1 MPDTVP
7 LAGEAVLEVVSPD
20 GARRY
25 ARITQTPFMIGRG
38 VETGNHLQLSDR
50 RISRNCAA
58 VVIEANRFYLED
70 RGQRRGLFVNG
81 EKVESREL
89 QDGDAVTFGIDDSYE
104 IIFRSNSGTNES
116 SLPNLLTRIEH
127 ITSSE
132 PTGGGLVKLKRLLEA
147 TSLLHSQLPLDV
159 VLGHMLDHAV
169 SVTDADRGLLLEI
182 DNAGALKVKLARRS
196 GGLRLP
202 PESLTP
208 SQTAIQLA
216 LKQQSAV
223 ITEDLAQAD
232 VDLQAAQ
239 SIVAQRLRAVVV
251 IRLYALSRA
260 NTQESMVNIKCG
272 DFLGVLYLDS
282 RRPAAFSKLDRQ
294 ILDALAADAASIL
307 DNARLVERER
317 ERQRMEQEIN
327 IARDI
332 QQALLPRDFR
342 EFPHLAVSG
351 INFPCLSVGGDYFD
365 VFPLSDKRTAFL
377 IADVSGKGLGAALLT
392 TMLQGALSGM
402 TLGTDPARVFNHVNR
417 FLCSHSEVG
426 RYATMF
432 FGILDQ
438 DGELD
443 YINAG
448 HPSPFLIRHGVAEEP
463 FTEGSYPVGLVQ
475 EAEYVTAHVKLEPG
489 DTLILFSDGVTEAMD
504 PGEDLYGVPRLREVL
519 TGQSDCALDKL
530 QKSILESVEN
540 FAKGAHQ
547 ADDLTL
553 LIVRYRS
560 TPAVAMT
567 DTDISSSSSGRS
579 SPPAA
584 ANSGA
589 GLGSS
594 GSEVALQPTL
604 PSPVAPKIS

>member
-7 LAGEAVLEVVSPD
+7 LAGEAVLEVVSLD

-25 ARITQTPFMIGRG
+25 AHITQAPFLIGGG

-50 RISRNCAA
+50 RMSRNCAA

-89 QDGDAVTFGIDDSYE
+89 QDGDAITFGLDDSYE
-104 IIFRSNSGTNES
+104 IIFRSAKSS
-116 SLPNLLTRIEH
+116 DDDSLPQLLTRMEH

-132 PTGGGLVKLKRLLEA
+132 PAGGLIKLKRLLEA

-169 SVTDADRGLLLEI
+169 SVTDADRGLLLET

-202 PESLTP
+202 PESLSP

-251 IRLYALSRA
+251 IPLYALSRA
-260 NTQESMVNIKCG
+260 NTQESMVNIKRG

-282 RRPAAFSKLDRQ
+282 RRPAAFSRLDRQ

-317 ERQRMEQEIN
+317 ERQRLEQEIN

-342 EFPHLAVSG
+342 EFPHLDVSG
-351 INFPCLSVGGDYFD
+351 CNFPCLAVGGDYFD
-365 VFPLSDKRTAFL
+365 VFPIAEGRTAFL
-377 IADVSGKGLGAALLT
+377 LADVSGKGLGAAILT

-402 TLGTDPARVFNHVNR
+402 TLGINPASVFNHVNR
-417 FLCSHSEVG
+417 FLCDHSEVG

-432 FGILDQ
+432 FGILDL
-438 DGELD
+438 DGHLEF
-443 YINAG
+443 INAG
-448 HPSPFLIRHGVAEEP
+448 HPSPMLIRQNAVEEA
-463 FTEGSYPVGLVQ
+463 FTEGSYPVGLVPD
-475 EAEYVTAHVKLEPG
+475 AMYTAACLKLQPG
-489 DTLILFSDGVTEAMD
+489 DTLVLFSDGVTEAMD
-504 PGEDLYGVPRLREVL
+504 PDEQLFGVPRLREVL
-519 TGQSDCALDKL
+519 EANTSTELEVI
-530 QKSILESVEN
+530 QKTVLESVEN
-540 FAKGAHQ
+540 FARGARQ

-553 LIVRYRS
+553 LLVRYRDPKS
-560 TPAVAMT
+560 ADNT
-567 DTDISSSSSGRS
+567 DTAIPPRPSSE
-579 SPPAA
+579 AA
-584 ANSGA
+584 
-589 GLGSS
+589 
-594 GSEVALQPTL
+594 
-604 PSPVAPKIS
+604 

>member
-25 ARITQTPFMIGRG
+25 ARVTQTPFMIGRG
-38 VETGNHLQLSDR
+38 AETGNHLQLSDR

-58 VVIEANRFYLED
+58 IVIEANRFYVED

-81 EKVESREL
+81 EKVDSREL
-89 QDGDAVTFGIDDSYE
+89 QDGDSITFGLDDSYE
-104 IIFRSNSGTNES
+104 VIFRSGKSSDED
-116 SLPNLLTRIEH
+116 SLPHLLTRMEH

-169 SVTDADRGLLLEI
+169 SVTDADRGLLLEA
-182 DNAGALKVKLARRS
+182 DAMGALKVKLARRS

-216 LKQQSAV
+216 MKQQSPV

-251 IRLYALSRA
+251 IPLFGMTRA
-260 NTQESMVNIKCG
+260 NTQESMVNIKRG
-272 DFLGVLYLDS
+272 DFLGILYLDS

-342 EFPHLAVSG
+342 EYQHLAVTG
-351 INFPCLSVGGDYFD
+351 FNLPCLSVGGDYFD
-365 VFPLSDKRTAFL
+365 VFPLSDGRTAFL

-392 TMLQGALSGM
+392 TMLQGALSAM
-402 TLGTDPARVFNHVNR
+402 TLGSDPARVFNHVNR
-417 FLCSHSEVG
+417 FLCAHSEIG

-438 DGELD
+438 EGHLEF
-443 YINAG
+443 INAG
-448 HPSPFLIRHGVAEEP
+448 HPSPILIRRGVAEEA
-463 FTEGSYPVGLVQ
+463 FTEGSYPVGLVP
-475 EAEYVTAHVKLEPG
+475 EAEYTSVCLKLEPG
-489 DTLILFSDGVTEAMD
+489 DTLVLFSDGVTEAAD
-504 PGEDLYGVPRLREVL
+504 PDEQMFGTARLKELL
-519 TGQSDCALDKL
+519 TGQPECPLEQI
-530 QKSILESVEN
+530 QKCVLEAVEN
-540 FAKGAHQ
+540 FARGAHQ

-553 LIVRYRS
+553 LIVRYRA
-560 TPAVAMT
+560 TAATT
-567 DTDISSSSSGRS
+567 DTDVPLSASSSSSAS
-579 SPPAA
+579 AA
-584 ANSGA
+584 SN
-589 GLGSS
+589 
-594 GSEVALQPTL
+594 
-604 PSPVAPKIS
+604 

>member
-1 MPDTVP
+1 MTDTVPP

-25 ARITQTPFMIGRG
+25 VRITQTPFMIGRG
-38 VETGNHLQLSDR
+38 AETGNHLQLSDR

-58 VVIEANRFYLED
+58 VVIEANRFYVED

-89 QDGDAVTFGIDDSYE
+89 QDGDAITFGLEDSYE
-104 IIFRSNSGTNES
+104 ILFRSATSSNDN
-116 SLPNLLTRIEH
+116 SLPQLLTRMEH

-132 PTGGGLVKLKRLLEA
+132 QTGGGLFKLKRLLEA

-169 SVTDADRGLLLEI
+169 SVTDADRGLLLES
-182 DNAGALKVKLARRS
+182 DAAGALKVKLARRS

-202 PESLTP
+202 PESLSP

-216 LKQQSAV
+216 LKQQSPV

-232 VDLQAAQ
+232 MDLQAAQ

-251 IRLYALSRA
+251 IPLYAMSRA
-260 NTQESMVNIKCG
+260 KTDESMINVKRG

-307 DNARLVERER
+307 DNARLVEKER
-317 ERQRMEQEIN
+317 ERQRFEQEIN

-342 EFPHLAVSG
+342 EFPHLAVTG
-351 INFPCLSVGGDYFD
+351 FNLPCLSVGGDYFD
-365 VFPLSDKRTAFL
+365 VFPLSDGRTAFL

-417 FLCSHSEVG
+417 FLCGHSEVG

-438 DGELD
+438 DGHLE

-448 HPSPFLIRHGVAEEP
+448 HPSPFLIRNGAAEEA
-463 FTEGSYPVGLVQ
+463 FTEGSYPVGLVP
-475 EAEYVTAHVKLEPG
+475 EAEYTSVGLKLEPG
-489 DTLILFSDGVTEAMD
+489 DTLVLFSDGVTEAMD
-504 PGEDLYGVPRLREVL
+504 PDDQLFGVPRLKQVL
-519 TGQSDCALDKL
+519 NGQTQCPLEHI
-530 QKSILESVEN
+530 QKCVLEAVEN
-540 FAKGAHQ
+540 FTRGAHQ
-547 ADDLTL
+547 ADDVTL
-553 LIVRYRS
+553 LIVRYRA
-560 TPAVAMT
+560 TAAAVT
-567 DTDISSSSSGRS
+567 SDTDAPLSAASSSSASAAAS
-579 SPPAA
+579 SARYPSATSPAA
-584 ANSGA
+584 ASD
-589 GLGSS
+589 
-594 GSEVALQPTL
+594 
-604 PSPVAPKIS
+604 

>member
-1 MPDTVP
+1 MPDTVPP

-25 ARITQTPFMIGRG
+25 VRITQTPFMIGRG
-38 VETGNHLQLSDR
+38 AETGNHLQLSDR

-58 VVIEANRFYLED
+58 VVIEANRFYIED

-89 QDGDAVTFGIDDSYE
+89 QDGDTITFGLEDSYE
-104 IIFRSNSGTNES
+104 VLFRSAAASDEN
-116 SLPNLLTRIEH
+116 SLPHLLTRMEH
-127 ITSSE
+127 ITNSDS
-132 PTGGGLVKLKRLLEA
+132 TGGGLFKLKRLLEA

-159 VLGHMLDHAV
+159 VLGHMIDHAV
-169 SVTDADRGLLLEI
+169 SVTDADRGLLLEA
-182 DNAGALKVKLARRS
+182 DSAGALKVKLARRS

-216 LKQQSAV
+216 LKQQSPV

-232 VDLQAAQ
+232 MDLQAAQ

-251 IRLYALSRA
+251 IPLFAMSRA
-260 NTQESMVNIKCG
+260 KTDESMVNIKRG

-317 ERQRMEQEIN
+317 ERQRLEQEID
-327 IARDI
+327 IARGI
-332 QQALLPRDFR
+332 QQGLLPHDFR
-342 EFPHLAVSG
+342 EFPHLAVTG
-351 INFPCLSVGGDYFD
+351 FNLPCLSVGGDYFD
-365 VFPLSDKRTAFL
+365 VFPLGDGRTAFL

-392 TMLQGALSGM
+392 TMLQGALSGL
-402 TLGTDPARVFNHVNR
+402 TLGIDPARVLNHVNR

-432 FGILDQ
+432 FGILDE
-438 DGELD
+438 DGHMEF
-443 YINAG
+443 INAG
-448 HPSPFLIRHGVAEEP
+448 HPSPFLIRRGAAEEA
-463 FTEGSYPVGLVQ
+463 FTEGSYPVGLVP
-475 EAEYVTAHVKLEPG
+475 EAEYTSLCIKLEPG
-489 DTLILFSDGVTEAMD
+489 DTLVLFSDGVTEAMD
-504 PGEDLYGVPRLREVL
+504 PDDELFGVPRLKQVL
-519 TGQSDCALDKL
+519 NGQPECPLEDI
-530 QKSILESVEN
+530 QKCVLEAVEN
-540 FAKGAHQ
+540 FTRGAHQ

-553 LIVRYRS
+553 LIVRYRA
-560 TPAVAMT
+560 TAAAATT
-567 DTDISSSSSGRS
+567 DTDAPLSASSSSSAS
-579 SPPAA
+579 AA
-584 ANSGA
+584 ASN
-589 GLGSS
+589 
-594 GSEVALQPTL
+594 
-604 PSPVAPKIS
+604 

>member
-1 MPDTVP
+1 MPDSVP
-7 LAGEAVLEVVSPD
+7 LVGEAVLEVVSPD

-38 VETGNHLQLSDR
+38 AETGNHLQLSDR

-58 VVIEANRFYLED
+58 VVIEANRFYVED

-89 QDGDAVTFGIDDSYE
+89 QDGDAISFGLDDSYE
-104 IIFRSNSGTNES
+104 IIFRSNSGANET

-132 PTGGGLVKLKRLLEA
+132 PTGGGLLKLKRLLEA

-169 SVTDADRGLLLEI
+169 SVTDADRGLLLEV
-182 DNAGALKVKLARRS
+182 DVLGALKVKLARRS

-216 LKQQSAV
+216 LKQQSPV
-223 ITEDLAQAD
+223 ITEDLAQAEM
-232 VDLQAAQ
+232 DLQAAQ

-251 IRLYALSRA
+251 IPLYAMTRA
-260 NTQESMVNIKCG
+260 NTQESMVNVKRG

-317 ERQRMEQEIN
+317 ERQRMEEQIN

-342 EFPHLAVSG
+342 EFPHLAVNG
-351 INFPCLSVGGDYFD
+351 YNLPCLSVGGDYFD
-365 VFPLSDKRTAFL
+365 VFPISEGRTAFL

-392 TMLQGALSGM
+392 TMLQGALSAM

-417 FLCSHSEVG
+417 FLCGHAEVG

-432 FGILDQ
+432 FGIIDD
-438 DGELD
+438 DGHLEF
-443 YINAG
+443 INAG
-448 HPSPFLIRHGVAEEP
+448 HPSPFLIRNGVAEEA
-463 FTEGSYPVGLVQ
+463 FTEGSFPVGLVP
-475 EAEYVTAHVKLEPG
+475 EAEYTAACLKLEPG
-489 DTLILFSDGVTEAMD
+489 DTLVLFSDGVTEAMD
-504 PGEDLYGVPRLREVL
+504 PNDELYGVPRLKQVL
-519 TGQSDCALDKL
+519 TGLAECPLEEI
-530 QKSILESVEN
+530 QKCVLESVEN
-540 FAKGAHQ
+540 FARGAHQ

-553 LIVRYRS
+553 LVVRYRATATS
-560 TPAVAMT
+560 AVS
-567 DTDISSSSSGRS
+567 DTDVPASDSASAASASAASSAS
-579 SPPAA
+579 AH
-584 ANSGA
+584 
-589 GLGSS
+589 GS
-594 GSEVALQPTL
+594 
-604 PSPVAPKIS
+604 

>member
-25 ARITQTPFMIGRG
+25 ARVTQTPFMIGRG
-38 VETGNHLQLSDR
+38 AETGNHLQLSDR

-58 VVIEANRFYLED
+58 IVIEANRFYVED

-81 EKVESREL
+81 EKVDSREL
-89 QDGDAVTFGIDDSYE
+89 QDGDSITFGLDDSYE
-104 IIFRSNSGTNES
+104 IIFRSGKSSDED
-116 SLPNLLTRIEH
+116 SLPHLLTRMEH

-169 SVTDADRGLLLEI
+169 SVTDADRGLLLEA
-182 DNAGALKVKLARRS
+182 DATGALKVKLARRS

-216 LKQQSAV
+216 MKQQSPV

-251 IRLYALSRA
+251 IPLFAMSRA
-260 NTQESMVNIKCG
+260 NTQESMINIKRG
-272 DFLGVLYLDS
+272 DFLGILYLDS

-342 EFPHLAVSG
+342 EYPHLAVTG
-351 INFPCLSVGGDYFD
+351 FNLPCLSVGGDYFD
-365 VFPLSDKRTAFL
+365 VFPLSDGRTAFL

-392 TMLQGALSGM
+392 TMLQGALSAM
-402 TLGTDPARVFNHVNR
+402 TLGSDPARVFNHVNR
-417 FLCSHSEVG
+417 FLCAHSEIG

-438 DGELD
+438 EGHLEF
-443 YINAG
+443 INAG
-448 HPSPFLIRHGVAEEP
+448 HPSPILIRRGVAEEA
-463 FTEGSYPVGLVQ
+463 FTEGSYPVGLVP
-475 EAEYVTAHVKLEPG
+475 EAEYTSVCLKLEPG
-489 DTLILFSDGVTEAMD
+489 DTLVLFSDGVTEAAD
-504 PGEDLYGVPRLREVL
+504 PDEQMFGTARLKELL
-519 TGQSDCALDKL
+519 TGQPECPLEQI
-530 QKSILESVEN
+530 QKCVLEAVEN
-540 FAKGAHQ
+540 FARGAHQ

-553 LIVRYRS
+553 LIVRYRA
-560 TPAVAMT
+560 TAAAATT
-567 DTDISSSSSGRS
+567 DTDVPLSASSSSSAS
-579 SPPAA
+579 AA
-584 ANSGA
+584 SN
-589 GLGSS
+589 
-594 GSEVALQPTL
+594 
-604 PSPVAPKIS
+604 

>member
-25 ARITQTPFMIGRG
+25 ARVMQTPFMIGRG
-38 VETGNHLQLSDR
+38 AETGNHLQLSDR

-58 VVIEANRFYLED
+58 IVIEANRFYVED

-81 EKVESREL
+81 EKVDSREL
-89 QDGDAVTFGIDDSYE
+89 QDGDSITFGLDDSYE
-104 IIFRSNSGTNES
+104 IIFRSGKSSDED
-116 SLPNLLTRIEH
+116 SLPRLLTRMEH

-169 SVTDADRGLLLEI
+169 SVTDADRGLLLEA
-182 DNAGALKVKLARRS
+182 DAMGALKVKLARRS

-216 LKQQSAV
+216 MKQQSPV

-251 IRLYALSRA
+251 IPLFGMTRA
-260 NTQESMVNIKCG
+260 NTQESMVNIKRG
-272 DFLGVLYLDS
+272 DFLGILYLDS
-282 RRPAAFSKLDRQ
+282 RRPAAFSRLDRQ

-317 ERQRMEQEIN
+317 ERQRLEQEIN

-342 EFPHLAVSG
+342 EYPHLAVTG
-351 INFPCLSVGGDYFD
+351 FNLPCLSVGGDYFD
-365 VFPLSDKRTAFL
+365 VFPLSDGRTAFL

-392 TMLQGALSGM
+392 TMLQGALSAM

-417 FLCSHSEVG
+417 FLCAHSEIG

-438 DGELD
+438 EGHLEF
-443 YINAG
+443 INAG
-448 HPSPFLIRHGVAEEP
+448 HPSPILIRRGVAEEA
-463 FTEGSYPVGLVQ
+463 FTEGSYPVGLVP
-475 EAEYVTAHVKLEPG
+475 EAEYTSVCLKLEPG
-489 DTLILFSDGVTEAMD
+489 DTLVLFSDGVTEAAD
-504 PGEDLYGVPRLREVL
+504 PDEQMFGTTRLKELL
-519 TGQSDCALDKL
+519 TGQPECPLEQI
-530 QKSILESVEN
+530 QKCVLEAVEN
-540 FAKGAHQ
+540 FARGAHQ

-553 LIVRYRS
+553 LIVRYRA
-560 TPAVAMT
+560 TAAAATT
-567 DTDISSSSSGRS
+567 DTDVPLSASSSSSAS
-579 SPPAA
+579 AA
-584 ANSGA
+584 SN
-589 GLGSS
+589 
-594 GSEVALQPTL
+594 
-604 PSPVAPKIS
+604 

>member
-25 ARITQTPFMIGRG
+25 ARVTQTPFMIGRG
-38 VETGNHLQLSDR
+38 AETGNHLQLSDR

-58 VVIEANRFYLED
+58 IVIEANRFYVED

-89 QDGDAVTFGIDDSYE
+89 QDGDSITFGLDDSYE
-104 IIFRSNSGTNES
+104 IIFRSGKTSDED
-116 SLPNLLTRIEH
+116 SLPHLLTRMEH

-169 SVTDADRGLLLEI
+169 SVTDADRGLLLEA
-182 DNAGALKVKLARRS
+182 DTTGALKVKLARRS

-216 LKQQSAV
+216 LKQQSPV

-251 IRLYALSRA
+251 IPLFGMSRA
-260 NTQESMVNIKCG
+260 NTQESMVNVKRG
-272 DFLGVLYLDS
+272 DFLGILYLDS

-317 ERQRMEQEIN
+317 ERQRLEQEIN

-342 EFPHLAVSG
+342 EYPHLAVTG
-351 INFPCLSVGGDYFD
+351 FNLPCLSVGGDYFD
-365 VFPLSDKRTAFL
+365 VFPLGEGRTAFL
-377 IADVSGKGLGAALLT
+377 IADVSGKGLGAAILT

-402 TLGTDPARVFNHVNR
+402 TLGIDPARVVNHVNR

-438 DGELD
+438 EGHLEF
-443 YINAG
+443 INAG
-448 HPSPFLIRHGVAEEP
+448 HPSPILLRRGTAEEA
-463 FTEGSYPVGLVQ
+463 FTEGSFPVGLVP
-475 EAEYVTAHVKLEPG
+475 EAQYTAVCLKLEPG
-489 DTLILFSDGVTEAMD
+489 DTLVLFSDGVTEAAD
-504 PGEDLYGVPRLREVL
+504 PDEQMFGTTRLKELL
-519 TGQSDCALDKL
+519 TGQPECPLEQL
-530 QKSILESVEN
+530 QKCVLEAVEN
-540 FAKGAHQ
+540 FARGAHQ

-553 LIVRYRS
+553 LIVRYRA
-560 TPAVAMT
+560 TAAT
-567 DTDISSSSSGRS
+567 ADTDVPLSSSSSAS
-579 SPPAA
+579 AVS
-584 ANSGA
+584 
-589 GLGSS
+589 
-594 GSEVALQPTL
+594 V
-604 PSPVAPKIS
+604 

>member
-7 LAGEAVLEVVSPD
+7 NLAETVLEVVSPD

-25 ARITQTPFMIGRG
+25 VRVTQMPFLIGRG
-38 VETGNHLQLSDR
+38 AETGNHLQLADR

-58 VVIEANRFYLED
+58 IVTEANKYYIED

-81 EKVESREL
+81 EKAESREL
-89 QDGDAVTFGIDDSYE
+89 QDGDSITFGLDDSYE
-104 IIFRSNSGTNES
+104 IIYRSATNAS
-116 SLPNLLTRIEH
+116 TDSLPHLLTRIEH

-132 PTGGGLVKLKRLLEA
+132 PTGGGLRKLNLLLEA
-147 TSLLHSQLPLDV
+147 TTLLHSQLPLDT

-169 SVTDADRGLLLEI
+169 SVTDADRGLLLEN
-182 DNAGALKVKLARRS
+182 DENDSLKVRLARRS

-216 LKQQSAV
+216 LRRQSAV

-232 VDLQAAQ
+232 MDLQAAQ

-251 IRLYALSRA
+251 IPLYAMSRA
-260 NTQESMVNIKCG
+260 NTDQSMINIKRG

-317 ERQRMEQEIN
+317 ERQRLEQEIG

-332 QQALLPRDFR
+332 QQALLPKNFRDY
-342 EFPHLAVSG
+342 PHLAVSG
-351 INFPCLSVGGDYFD
+351 INFPCLAVGGDYFD
-365 VFPLSDKRTAFL
+365 VFPLGENRTAFL
-377 IADVSGKGLGAALLT
+377 LADVSGKGLGAALCTNL
-392 TMLQGALSGM
+392 LQGALSAM
-402 TLGTDPARVFNHVNR
+402 SLGTDPARVFNHVNR
-417 FLCSHSEVG
+417 FLCDHAEIG

-432 FGILDQ
+432 FGILDDQ
-438 DGELD
+438 GHLE

-448 HPSPFLIRHGVAEEP
+448 HPSPFLIRNGVAEDV
-463 FTEGSYPVGLVQ
+463 FTEGSYPVGLVP
-475 EAEYVTAHVKLEPG
+475 EAEYTTVCLKLEPG
-489 DTLILFSDGVTEAMD
+489 DTLLLFSDGVTEAMD
-504 PGEDLYGVPRLREVL
+504 PAEQLFGVPRLKDVL
-519 TGQSDCALDKL
+519 TGAGKQTPLDEL
-530 QKSILESVEN
+530 QTKVLDAVEN
-540 FAKGAHQ
+540 FAHGASQ

-553 LIVRYRS
+553 LLVRYRGVQVVS
-560 TPAVAMT
+560 
-567 DTDISSSSSGRS
+567 DTDVPPIQTSSAS
-579 SPPAA
+579 AA
-584 ANSGA
+584 
-589 GLGSS
+589 
-594 GSEVALQPTL
+594 
-604 PSPVAPKIS
+604 

>member
-1 MPDTVP
+1 MTDTVPP

-20 GARRY
+20 GARRFV
-25 ARITQTPFMIGRG
+25 RITQTPFVIGRG
-38 VETGNHLQLSDR
+38 AETGNHLQLSDR

-58 VVIEANRFYLED
+58 VVIEANRFYIED

-89 QDGDAVTFGIDDSYE
+89 QDGDAISFGLEDSYE
-104 IIFRSNSGTNES
+104 LLFRSAGSSNDN
-116 SLPNLLTRIEH
+116 SLPQLLTRMEH

-132 PTGGGLVKLKRLLEA
+132 PTGGGLIKLKRLLEA

-169 SVTDADRGLLLEI
+169 SVTDADRGLLLES
-182 DNAGALKVKLARRS
+182 DAAATLKVKLARRS

-202 PESLTP
+202 PESLSP

-216 LKQQSAV
+216 LKQQSPV

-232 VDLQAAQ
+232 MDLQAAQ

-251 IRLYALSRA
+251 IPLYAMSRA
-260 NTQESMVNIKCG
+260 KTDESMINIKRG

-307 DNARLVERER
+307 DNARLVEKER
-317 ERQRMEQEIN
+317 ERQRLEQEIN

-342 EFPHLAVSG
+342 EFPHLAVTG
-351 INFPCLSVGGDYFD
+351 FNLPCLSVGGDYFD
-365 VFPLSDKRTAFL
+365 VFPLSDGRTAFL

-417 FLCSHSEVG
+417 FLCGHSEVG

-438 DGELD
+438 DGHLE

-448 HPSPFLIRHGVAEEP
+448 HPSPFLIRHGAAEEA
-463 FTEGSYPVGLVQ
+463 FTEGSYPVGLVP
-475 EAEYVTAHVKLEPG
+475 EAEYTAVCLKLEPG
-489 DTLILFSDGVTEAMD
+489 DTLVLFSDGVTEAMD
-504 PGEDLYGVPRLREVL
+504 PDDQLFGVPRLKQVL
-519 TGQSDCALDKL
+519 TGQTQCPLEHI
-530 QKSILESVEN
+530 QKCVLEAVEN
-540 FAKGAHQ
+540 FARGAHQ
-547 ADDLTL
+547 ADDVTL
-553 LIVRYRS
+553 LIVRYQA
-560 TPAVAMT
+560 TAAAVT
-567 DTDISSSSSGRS
+567 SDTDAPLSASSSSSASAAAS
-579 SPPAA
+579 SAGYPAA
-584 ANSGA
+584 TSAAAASD
-589 GLGSS
+589 
-594 GSEVALQPTL
+594 
-604 PSPVAPKIS
+604 

>member
-1 MPDTVP
+1 MPDSVP

-38 VETGNHLQLSDR
+38 AETGNHLQLSDR

-58 VVIEANRFYLED
+58 IVIEANRFYVED

-89 QDGDAVTFGIDDSYE
+89 QDGDAISFGLDDSYE
-104 IIFRSNSGTNES
+104 IIFRSNSGPNEA

-169 SVTDADRGLLLEI
+169 SVTDADRGLLLEVDI
-182 DNAGALKVKLARRS
+182 TGALKVKLARRS

-216 LKQQSAV
+216 LKQQSPV

-232 VDLQAAQ
+232 MDLQAAQ

-251 IRLYALSRA
+251 IPLYAMSRA
-260 NTQESMVNIKCG
+260 NTQESMVGMKRG

-317 ERQRMEQEIN
+317 ERQRLEEQIN

-342 EFPHLAVSG
+342 EFPHLAVNG
-351 INFPCLSVGGDYFD
+351 YNLPCLSVGGDYFD
-365 VFPLSDKRTAFL
+365 VFPVSEGRTAFL

-392 TMLQGALSGM
+392 TMLQGALSAM
-402 TLGTDPARVFNHVNR
+402 TLGTDPARVINHVNR
-417 FLCSHSEVG
+417 FLCGHAEVG

-432 FGILDQ
+432 FGILDD
-438 DGELD
+438 DGSLEF
-443 YINAG
+443 INAG
-448 HPSPFLIRHGVAEEP
+448 HPSPFLIRNGVAEEA
-463 FTEGSYPVGLVQ
+463 FTEGSFPVGLVP
-475 EAEYVTAHVKLEPG
+475 EAEYTAVCLKLQPG
-489 DTLILFSDGVTEAMD
+489 DTLVLFSDGVTEAMD
-504 PGEDLYGVPRLREVL
+504 PNDELYGVPRLKQVL
-519 TGQSDCALDKL
+519 TGLAECPLEEI
-530 QKSILESVEN
+530 QKCVLESVEN
-540 FAKGAHQ
+540 FARGAHQ

-553 LIVRYRS
+553 LVVRYRAAAAS
-560 TPAVAMT
+560 ATT
-567 DTDISSSSSGRS
+567 DTVAPSAASSSSSS
-579 SPPAA
+579 SASAASASASTPPSA
-584 ANSGA
+584 
-589 GLGSS
+589 SS
-594 GSEVALQPTL
+594 ASR
-604 PSPVAPKIS
+604 

>member
-1 MPDTVP
+1 MTDTVPP

-25 ARITQTPFMIGRG
+25 VRITQTPFMIGRG
-38 VETGNHLQLSDR
+38 AETGNHLQLSDR

-58 VVIEANRFYLED
+58 VVIEANRFYVED

-89 QDGDAVTFGIDDSYE
+89 QDGDAITFGLEDSYE
-104 IIFRSNSGTNES
+104 ILFRSATSSNDN
-116 SLPNLLTRIEH
+116 SLPQLLTRMEH

-132 PTGGGLVKLKRLLEA
+132 QTGGGLFKLKRLLEA

-169 SVTDADRGLLLEI
+169 SVTDADRGLLLES
-182 DNAGALKVKLARRS
+182 DAAGTLKVKLARRS

-202 PESLTP
+202 PESLSP

-216 LKQQSAV
+216 LKQQSPV

-232 VDLQAAQ
+232 MDLQAAQ

-251 IRLYALSRA
+251 IPLYAMSRA
-260 NTQESMVNIKCG
+260 KTDESMINVKRG

-307 DNARLVERER
+307 DNARLVEKER
-317 ERQRMEQEIN
+317 ERQRFEQEIN

-342 EFPHLAVSG
+342 EFPHLAVTG
-351 INFPCLSVGGDYFD
+351 FNLPCLSVGGDYFD
-365 VFPLSDKRTAFL
+365 VFPLGDGRTAFL

-417 FLCSHSEVG
+417 FLCGHSEVG

-438 DGELD
+438 DGHLE

-448 HPSPFLIRHGVAEEP
+448 HPSPFLIRNGAAEEA
-463 FTEGSYPVGLVQ
+463 FTEGSYPVGLVP
-475 EAEYVTAHVKLEPG
+475 EAEYTSVGLKLEPG
-489 DTLILFSDGVTEAMD
+489 DTLVLFSDGVTEAMD
-504 PGEDLYGVPRLREVL
+504 PDDQLFGVPRLKQVL
-519 TGQSDCALDKL
+519 NGQTQCPLEHI
-530 QKSILESVEN
+530 QKCVLEAVEN
-540 FAKGAHQ
+540 FTRGAHQ
-547 ADDLTL
+547 ADDVTL
-553 LIVRYRS
+553 LIVRYRA
-560 TPAVAMT
+560 TAAAVT
-567 DTDISSSSSGRS
+567 SDTDAPLSAASSSSASAAAS
-579 SPPAA
+579 SARLPSATFPAA
-584 ANSGA
+584 ASD
-589 GLGSS
+589 
-594 GSEVALQPTL
+594 
-604 PSPVAPKIS
+604 